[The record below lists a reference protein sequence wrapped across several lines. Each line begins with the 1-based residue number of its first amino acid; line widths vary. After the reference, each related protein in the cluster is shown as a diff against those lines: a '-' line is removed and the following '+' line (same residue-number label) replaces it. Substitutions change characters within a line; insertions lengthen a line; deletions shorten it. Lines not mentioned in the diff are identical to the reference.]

1 MKKKILILHTNM
13 ELGGAE
19 TSLLGLLW
27 SLDYDRVSVDLFLYA
42 HTGELLPLLPDAVR
56 LLPEQPAYR
65 ALCDPIRTAIR
76 QGHPVVAGARLRAK
90 LVTAIRNRKMH
101 FRDYGHALKQRTH
114 AYAVRHLP
122 RIGGDYDMAIS
133 FIDPHWIMN
142 RRTSAPV
149 RLGWF
154 HTDCAL
160 ITPDNP
166 LEEKMWS
173 ECTHV
178 VNVSESCKE
187 AFDAVHPALTA
198 GRSLPSTATRPSSP
212 PPGRAPR

>member
-90 LVTAIRNRKMH
+90 
-101 FRDYGHALKQRTH
+101 
-114 AYAVRHLP
+114 
-122 RIGGDYDMAIS
+122 
-133 FIDPHWIMN
+133 
-142 RRTSAPV
+142 RRSGTGRCTSA
-149 RLGWF
+149 
-154 HTDCAL
+154 
-160 ITPDNP
+160 IT
-166 LEEKMWS
+166 
-173 ECTHV
+173 
-178 VNVSESCKE
+178 
-187 AFDAVHPALTA
+187 
-198 GRSLPSTATRPSSP
+198 GTR
-212 PPGRAPR
+212 